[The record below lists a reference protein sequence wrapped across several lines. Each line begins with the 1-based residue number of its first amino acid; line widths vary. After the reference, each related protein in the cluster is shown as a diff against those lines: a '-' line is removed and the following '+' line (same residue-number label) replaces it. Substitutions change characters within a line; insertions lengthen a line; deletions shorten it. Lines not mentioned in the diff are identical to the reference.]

1 VRQRGLIVVFT
12 GDGKGKT
19 SAALGIALRSCGHGM
34 RVAMVQFVKSPT
46 ETGEEKAAERLKPE
60 LELVTMGKGFVDHP
74 AATVSR
80 FEHQKAAEA
89 ALELARQRITSG
101 YWDVVILDEIN
112 IAVRFGLISVDDVI
126 VLLRNK
132 PAKLHVVLTGR
143 DAHPGLLELA
153 DVVTEM
159 RNLKHPFDDHRLPAQ
174 QGIDY

>member
-1 VRQRGLIVVFT
+1 MKRRGLIVVFT

-34 RVAMVQFVKSPT
+34 RVAMVQFIKSPT
-46 ETGEEKAAERLKPE
+46 ETGEEKVAERLKPE
-60 LELVTMGKGFVDHP
+60 LELVTMGKGFVNHP
-74 AATVSR
+74 AGTAT
-80 FEHQKAAEA
+80 FPEHRKAAEE
-89 ALELARQRITSG
+89 ALELARQRVSSG

-112 IAVRFGLISVDDVI
+112 IAVGFGLIAVEDVLS
-126 VLLRNK
+126 LLRNK

-143 DAHPGLLELA
+143 DAHPDLLALA

-159 RNLKHPFDDHRLPAQ
+159 RNLKHPFDACRLPAQ